1 MQRIQRFWK
10 LLEIKKLIITSLQ
23 QLLIQM
29 NHELQI
35 FIIIYCIQKY
45 FKKRQCNL
53 KISWMVIGYDINFE
67 SMFSDL
73 KKFEIIKN
81 DFNVSNND
89 QAMINT
95 KLFIKTVP
103 PCVGIP
109 VLNKLDSPKDY
120 STIIGHYFFNTQKD
134 RIELCTFSFCLKT
147 NRYVNLPSFTFYTL
161 VSNAYE
167 TIPFK
172 FHTLQFWNKRL
183 FIDLKESTSQSDNS
197 DPKYISLYQ

>member
-1 MQRIQRFWK
+1 
-10 LLEIKKLIITSLQ
+10 
-23 QLLIQM
+23 M

-53 KISWMVIGYDINFE
+53 KISWMVIGYDINFN

-73 KKFEIIKN
+73 KKFEIIRN
-81 DFNVSNND
+81 DFNASKNN
-89 QAMINT
+89 QAIDNT
-95 KLFIKTVP
+95 KLFIKTP

-134 RIELCTFSFCLKT
+134 GIELCTFSFC
-147 NRYVNLPSFTFYTL
+147 
-161 VSNAYE
+161 
-167 TIPFK
+167 FK
-172 FHTLQFWNKRL
+172 NQPLC
-183 FIDLKESTSQSDNS
+183 
-197 DPKYISLYQ
+197 

>member
-10 LLEIKKLIITSLQ
+10 LLEIKKLIVTSLQ

-35 FIIIYCIQKY
+35 FIIIHCIQKY

-103 PCVGIP
+103 LCVGIP

-120 STIIGHYFFNTQKD
+120 SIIIGHYFFNTQKD
-134 RIELCTFSFCLKT
+134 RIELSKCFYSISNGINTLASRLWAEEIEEVKKT
-147 NRYVNLPSFTFYTL
+147 CEKMATDAQIL
-161 VSNAYE
+161 
-167 TIPFK
+167 
-172 FHTLQFWNKRL
+172 
-183 FIDLKESTSQSDNS
+183 
-197 DPKYISLYQ
+197 